1 MNYTPK
7 NLQYSN
13 YSNTTVDM
21 EILHPTYGWIPFTA
35 SADDPESHGRE
46 LYSKAIAG
54 DFGTIAPYAGLNEI
68 EIDAMYIR
76 SQRDQLLSEVDIVV
90 SNPLRWNDMTKLD
103 QQLWSEYRQLLL
115 DVPQQEGFPSNVIWP
130 IKPT

>member
-1 MNYTPK
+1 
-7 NLQYSN
+7 
-13 YSNTTVDM
+13 M

-54 DFGTIAPYAGLNEI
+54 EFGTIAPYTGLSKI

-76 SQRDQLLSEVDIVV
+76 RQRDQLLSEVDIIV

-130 IKPT
+130 IKPS